1 MVEGTEGTEGTD
13 YTVGDYLLDR
23 LAEIGVAHVFGVP
36 GDFNLEF
43 LDHVLAHP
51 DLRWVGGANELNA
64 GYCADGYGRLRG
76 IAALVTTFGVGEL
89 SAANAVAGSYAE
101 HVPVVHIVGAPSKDA
116 QAARRVVHHSL
127 GDGDFQHFLRMARE
141 ITCAQADLTQATATR
156 EIDRVLT
163 EVREQKR
170 PGWPP
175 TSPGFRSTRPR
186 HRCRRAPPAPARGH
200 WRCSP
205 KPPAP

>member
-1 MVEGTEGTEGTD
+1 MRDDSD

-23 LAEIGVAHVFGVP
+23 LAELGTTHMFGIP

-43 LDHVLAHP
+43 LDHVLAHRSI
-51 DLRWVGGANELNA
+51 RWVGGANELNS
-64 GYCADGYGRLRG
+64 GYAADGYGRLRG
-76 IAALVTTFGVGEL
+76 IAALLTTFGVGEL

-141 ITCAQADLTQATATR
+141 ITCAQADLNPPPPP
-156 EIDRVLT
+156 
-163 EVREQKR
+163 VRSTGCSPR
-170 PGWPP
+170 CVNANARGICYWRP
-175 TSPGFRSTRPR
+175 TSPAFPSNLPPPR
-186 HRCRRAPPAPARGH
+186 CPGTPREPAPAR

-205 KPPAP
+205 RLRAR